1 MGHYSRKSSS
11 FISICSWNVGG
22 IISKSYNKLN
32 DSNFIKELSSYDIV
46 FLSETHTGFDTRI
59 DIEGFQHV
67 QICRPIS
74 TNNRYYG
81 GLALLIRKTL
91 RNGIKILKN
100 SSSEF
105 QWVKLLKDYFS
116 LEKDIFICFSYISPC
131 SFQSKSDSDSLEAI
145 IRDINIFKNNGNV
158 FICGDLNARTGVDP
172 DFIVNDSDKH
182 VPLDPSYIIDS
193 NILQRNSEDTK
204 VDDRGKQVN
213 ELCISSRMRI
223 LNGRILGDSFGKF
236 TCQKPTGASVV
247 DYMFASEELL
257 KDIIYFHVHPFQP
270 VFSDCHSK
278 ISVCIKATV
287 KHNNCVRNEN
297 DRMPDSFKWNKYE
310 GCPKSSWTTWITLCK
325 HAGKTYQDRSYF
337 AHYTDYL
344 HTKFE

>member
-1 MGHYSRKSSS
+1 M
-11 FISICSWNVGG
+11 
-22 IISKSYNKLN
+22 
-32 DSNFIKELSSYDIV
+32 SSYDIV
-46 FLSETHTGFDTRI
+46 FLSETHTGFDTHI

-74 TNNRYYG
+74 SNNRYYG

-91 RNGIKILKN
+91 SNYINILKN

-105 QWVKLLKDYFS
+105 QWVELLKNYFS
-116 LEKDIFICFSYISPC
+116 LYKDILICFSYVSPC
-131 SFQSKSDSDSLEAI
+131 SFQSNLDSDSLEAI

-158 FICGDLNARTGVDP
+158 FICGDLNIRTGEDP
-172 DFIVNDSDKH
+172 DFITNDSDKH

-193 NILQRNSEDTK
+193 NILKRNSKDTK

-223 LNGRILGDSFGKF
+223 LNVRILGDSFGKL

-247 DYMFASEELL
+247 DYMIASEELL
-257 KDIIYFHVHPFQP
+257 KDIIYFHMHPFP
-270 VFSDCHSK
+270 PLFSDCHSK

-297 DRMPDSFKWNKYE
+297 NRMPDSFKWNKY
-310 GCPKSSWTTWITLCK
+310 SS
-325 HAGKTYQDRSYF
+325 QRF
-337 AHYTDYL
+337 
-344 HTKFE
+344 